1 LDLREGSAAKRDTW
15 TFPSVFGSTKE
26 SNSVVAAAP
35 SLQPSAERY
44 KAFGLALMARLK
56 PCPSGSHQTHICGDT
71 SKQQIPFGNDNQ
83 KSNNKNNS
91 KGKNKNND
99 KSKDN
104 DNQKNGQPL

>member
-1 LDLREGSAAKRDTW
+1 
-15 TFPSVFGSTKE
+15 
-26 SNSVVAAAP
+26 
-35 SLQPSAERY
+35 
-44 KAFGLALMARLK
+44 MARLK

-104 DNQKNGQPL
+104 DKNGQPL